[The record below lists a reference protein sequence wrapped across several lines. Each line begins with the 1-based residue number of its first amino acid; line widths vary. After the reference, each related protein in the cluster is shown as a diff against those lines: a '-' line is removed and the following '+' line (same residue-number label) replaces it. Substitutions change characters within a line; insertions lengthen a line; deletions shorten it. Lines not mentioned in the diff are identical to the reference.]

1 MSDETVVALFGL
13 SRIQSSE
20 NSASWIDLC
29 SAQTIMCSSFLLQ
42 ENHKNII
49 LQYEANQLKFGR
61 FVEDS
66 LAVAV
71 EHHDVTDHRSH

>member
-29 SAQTIMCSSFLLQ
+29 SAQPIMCSSYY
-42 ENHKNII
+42 KKITRI
-49 LQYEANQLKFGR
+49 YEEDHDGMQIACSLPLMVTYLK
-61 FVEDS
+61 
-66 LAVAV
+66 
-71 EHHDVTDHRSH
+71 